1 MTKQEF
7 WNKLRP
13 TAVTFGLLLS
23 VLVGILIFWGIPA
36 AVESGIESAVS
47 MIYLIIGTAIG
58 GLIGPM
64 QKLCEDAP
72 PAPPA
77 QVPETTVMGLL
88 QLLESQVFSGGNL
101 AVGESHTRAREGLG
115 DVDVG

>member
-1 MTKQEF
+1 M
-7 WNKLRP
+7 
-13 TAVTFGLLLS
+13 TFGLLLT
-23 VLVGILIFWGIPA
+23 VLVGFLIFWGIPA
-36 AVESGIESAVS
+36 AVASGIESAVS

-77 QVPETTVMGLL
+77 QVPETTV
-88 QLLESQVFSGGNL
+88 LEIMNSFYHFASLKPEGAQTV
-101 AVGESHTRAREGLG
+101 VEESHTRPREGIADG
-115 DVDVG
+115 

>member
-1 MTKQEF
+1 MTKQE
-7 WNKLRP
+7 WLNKLRP
-13 TAVTFGLLLS
+13 TAVTFGVLLS

-88 QLLESQVFSGGNL
+88 QLLEP
-101 AVGESHTRAREGLG
+101 AVVGDGHVTVEESHTRPREGIG
-115 DVDVG
+115 DASA

>member
-1 MTKQEF
+1 M
-7 WNKLRP
+7 RP
-13 TAVTFGLLLS
+13 TALTFGFLLA

-77 QVPETTVMGLL
+77 QVPETTVLGILN
-88 QLLESQVFSGGNL
+88 LLEAPVIGDGHQ
-101 AVGESHTRAREGLG
+101 AVEESHTRAREGIG
-115 DVDVG
+115 DAPA